1 MPVTE
6 QQLST
11 LSPEDASAVL
21 QYQVRFGDAVAQ
33 QLYESIVSGPALPP
47 MDDLVPP
54 PPQGLPPTRRQ
65 APTES
70 EISRAFAGAADQGMR
85 EEASEIIEAPRT
97 VRGERVGEYPVL
109 PGSERVQPGEL
120 ETATPWE
127 AVRLSFFPQ
136 PLVTPEGAEAAKKRK
151 AEKRKT
157 AADVEAQLRK
167 EASQATDSVYQPG
180 QNRKALENQQYQRQV
195 KSHLDEARGRLR
207 RNARNF
213 YYDTEGNE
221 AAPQGSARRAEQE
234 AEIQGIADELYLEY
248 RSDVFGDLEPVLDE
262 VLPERTRSQRVLRW
276 AQGLLSEET
285 AEGIP
290 YETPLAAGMRDI
302 GMLIRPLTKPFIDA
316 ISYEVDEE
324 GNPLDESDFIYQM
337 YQAQEEALQKIEAGE
352 GSLAD
357 YASAATGFLP
367 TAMLS
372 RRTLGERGEVST
384 GNYIRDIAISGAKGR
399 FLGDDYSEL
408 SATKR
413 TYEALGLDWMPW
425 ALGLGTEIALPVT
438 PAPGVK
444 PVAKAGL
451 RGGSRG
457 ADMVAETAD
466 LVDAFGTVAKGARTV
481 SKAAEAAA
489 DPIGKARAR
498 LIHQDAKAVLDGLS
512 PSEKAAQALEDSTTL
527 SQSARALGEAAADA
541 VIGDKTLKPART
553 IQAAKT
559 TGKKADEAARAA
571 EEASNIIETVKAV
584 ANRIAKAVDEGSS
597 EGTKGIVKFMEKQA
611 PDDLIDE
618 QGLQILKHIDAA
630 WTAGYR
636 GKELQRVVLT
646 EMATPLFKERLANV
660 IPNDWIRPGDTLY
673 TLVSRKAYQELSSK
687 VKSISE
693 PLLLRKNTTADGT
706 FLVNAGKVA
715 DMIVKNMGA
724 KKIAQTERLTRVV
737 GALRRGDVIANEDY
751 AAIVPI
757 VMDEI
762 WKTATDASVT
772 LQRTGAAWER
782 SSEVLGRRTSLFRN
796 TSEMWRSVQT
806 FFRDGVPEVVTPKAN
821 PANIKVATWLD
832 ETQQALVDL
841 PSRTM
846 KKLADYAEKYG
857 VDGFDKFLED
867 ITTKTMLEF
876 DEGATAAQKASIKS
890 SSDVSDLETITMLF
904 FWRDRWNIAF
914 GTNVFRKELVKAGIT
929 KVTTE
934 NVQRAIALARKE
946 SGSGLV
952 GGGLRKGLGRG
963 TGEDHPA
970 AAILTWAMDQ
980 GRKATIAAKE
990 AELASMYPEM
1000 FFGFGKR
1007 AMDHSQFA
1015 DALTAAGAP
1024 AKLAT
1029 IVSKHAS
1036 TLAPSIRKE
1045 VFEQVLLDMWQKG
1058 SIDVME
1064 ANQRLAA
1071 AIGSPDRI
1079 TKLLMDIDE
1088 TKKAIIKYVV
1098 EDKGIDPN
1106 SPGFDQAVQQL
1117 TDDISVKIF
1126 EMMTEM
1132 NTDKIAGQLG
1142 VLGVGLSSE
1151 VGAKWAY
1158 FPTVMTTPLKRALL
1172 VDPET
1177 AALAGKLWEDSAS
1190 GKLQSSLEAL
1200 KRADMELGDW
1210 YINMFVSA
1218 MNTIKRTTISG
1229 FLGGFPL
1236 PNSRFIGLNVT
1247 SAPFIAAITSPG
1259 YVWAAVKAIPD
1270 GALGRLAKVARDAN
1284 VPGSQKASS
1293 FLRQKMMAQPDDVV
1307 FTTRFGRQY
1316 TKREFDKLVDEKNVR
1331 FSQVTFEF
1339 HDTIID
1345 EMMRSARIAADGS
1358 PVGSAQSV
1366 ARWMDPRKKNLW
1378 NRWTEESDMA
1388 FREAVFREALI
1399 RGENADVAADL
1410 ARNALLDY
1418 GAINPK
1424 VRKSLSM
1431 FTLFYAF
1438 PIKNTQEVA
1447 KAFLRDPGAV
1457 RNLRRI
1463 MLITQQQHREMGTW
1477 AYEDD
1482 WHRNRLWVR
1491 YGEEFDGISSRLYGP
1506 SVPAITGFETLM
1518 NSFAILTLNDRA
1530 WGNLGDYA
1538 IDSFLQNP
1546 ALATLR
1552 DWYKTE
1558 KRREGPSHMYDPQ
1571 SVVFLQSVGLW
1582 GAAQEFFG
1590 IETVPADKMRA
1601 GEPEFTEDGKSV
1613 QYRFKDKKSL
1623 MKWNLFKA
1631 LGIVTSVDR
1640 NIRDYTAELGRMGVI
1655 GEDAELKRHSD
1666 GKWYWHAAAL
1676 ETPMKVSDEIDMKL
1690 RQRRQILEEL
1700 RALLQ

>member
-85 EEASEIIEAPRT
+85 EEAMEIIEAPRT
-97 VRGERVGEYPVL
+97 VRGERVGEHT
-109 PGSERVQPGEL
+109 VQPGEL

-127 AVRLSFFPQ
+127 AARLSFFPQ

-221 AAPQGSARRAEQE
+221 AAPQGSARRAEQD

-262 VLPERTRSQRVLRW
+262 ALPERTRSQRVLRW
-276 AQGLLSEET
+276 AAGMLSEET

-324 GNPLDESDFIYQM
+324 GNPLDESDFNYQM

-425 ALGLGTEIALPVT
+425 VLGLATEIALPVT
-438 PAPGVK
+438 PAPVVS

-451 RGGSRG
+451 RGVARG
-457 ADMVAETAD
+457 ANMVAETAD

-481 SKAAEAAA
+481 SKAAKTAEKPIEAT
-489 DPIGKARAR
+489 RAR

-512 PSEKAAQALEDSTTL
+512 PSEKAARALEDSTTL

-541 VIGDKTLKPART
+541 ALTEGKTLKPART
-553 IQAAKT
+553 IQAARV

-571 EEASNIIETVKAV
+571 EEASNIIESVKAV
-584 ANRIAKAVDEGSS
+584 AARIAKAVDEGSS
-597 EGTKGIVKFMEKQA
+597 EGTKGIIKFMEKQS
-611 PDDLIDE
+611 PGDLIDE
-618 QGLQILKHIDAA
+618 QGLQILKNIDAA

-693 PLLLRKNTTADGT
+693 PLLLRQNTTADGT
-706 FLVNAGKVA
+706 FLKNAGKVA
-715 DMIVKNMGA
+715 DMIVKNMGS

-737 GALRRGDVIANEDY
+737 NTLRRGEAIANEDY

-796 TSEMWRSVQT
+796 LDEMRRSVQT

-821 PANIKVATWLD
+821 PANIKVAIWLD
-832 ETQQALVDL
+832 GTRQALVDL

-876 DEGATAAQKASIKS
+876 DEGATAAQKASAKS

-904 FWRDRWNIAF
+904 FGRDRWNIAF

-952 GGGLRKGLGRG
+952 GGGLKKGLRG
-963 TGEDHPA
+963 GGPDHPA

-990 AELASMYPEM
+990 TELASMYPEM
-1000 FFGFGKR
+1000 FFGFGR
-1007 AMDHSQFA
+1007 RVMDQPQFE
-1015 DALTAAGAP
+1015 DALKAMGVDKRVASAA
-1024 AKLAT
+1024 
-1029 IVSKHAS
+1029 SHHAAS
-1036 TLAPSIRKE
+1036 LAPSIRKE

-1079 TKLLMDIDE
+1079 TELLMGIDN
-1088 TKKAIIKYVV
+1088 TKKAIINVAI
-1098 EDKGIDPN
+1098 EKGIDPN
-1106 SPGFDQAVQQL
+1106 AADFDDAVKL
-1117 TDDISVKIF
+1117 VADKISVKIF

-1158 FPTVMTTPLKRALL
+1158 FPTVMNTPLKRALL

-1284 VPGSQKASS
+1284 VPGTQKASS
-1293 FLRQKMMAQPDDVV
+1293 FLRQRMMAQPDDVV

-1316 TKREFDKLVDEKNVR
+1316 TKREFDKLVDEKNIR

-1345 EMMRSARIAADGS
+1345 EMMRSARITADGS
-1358 PVGSAQSV
+1358 PVGSSQSV

-1378 NRWTEESDMA
+1378 NKWTEESDMA
-1388 FREAVFREALI
+1388 FREAIFREALI

-1438 PIKNTQEVA
+1438 PIKNTQEVY

-1506 SVPAITGFETLM
+1506 SIPAITGFETLI
-1518 NSFAILTLNDRA
+1518 NGFSVVTSNDRSI
-1530 WGNLGDYA
+1530 GKLFDYGVE
-1538 IDSFLQNP
+1538 SFIQNP

-1552 DWYKTE
+1552 DWK
-1558 KRREGPSHMYDPQ
+1558 KIVDRKEGPVPMYDPQ
-1571 SVVFLQSVGLW
+1571 HVVFLQSVGLW
-1582 GAAQEFFG
+1582 GAAREFFDV
-1590 IETVPADKMRA
+1590 EPVPVDKMRA

-1613 QYRFKDKKSL
+1613 QYRFKDKKAAIKWMHFMSL
-1623 MKWNLFKA
+1623 
-1631 LGIVTSVDR
+1631 GVVTSIDR
-1640 NIRDYTAELGRMGVI
+1640 NIRDYTSELAREGVV
-1655 GEDAELKRHSD
+1655 GDDVDLKRHSD